1 MPVISNIFKERILR
15 KWKINLNKYGDFFMK
30 KKHIIFGIGIL
41 ALVFCASACSKK
53 SDNSGDNNQKIEKK
67 GRY

>member
-1 MPVISNIFKERILR
+1 
-15 KWKINLNKYGDFFMK
+15 MK